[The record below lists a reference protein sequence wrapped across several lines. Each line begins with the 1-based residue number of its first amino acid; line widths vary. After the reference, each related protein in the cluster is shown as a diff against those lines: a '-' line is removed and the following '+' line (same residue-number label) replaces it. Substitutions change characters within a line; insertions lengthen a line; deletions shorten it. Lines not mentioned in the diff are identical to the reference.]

1 MDDTTLINKLKQGD
15 EQAFR
20 EVVNLYK
27 GMVINTCY
35 GFVHQYEEAEDI
47 AQDVFVQVYKSI
59 GKFRSDAKLSSW
71 IYRIS
76 VNQSLNYLRKR
87 NKRSLIERAE
97 DYLFDYGIETVAESA
112 NNQPQAILENKE
124 RAQHL
129 HRAIDSLPENQKVA
143 FTLSKYR
150 GESNKKIAE
159 IMKISVSDVE
169 ALLHRAQTKLQKKL
183 LDYYK
188 NSLKIN

>member
-1 MDDTTLINKLKQGD
+1 MDDTTLIKKLKQGD

-20 EVVNLYK
+20 EVVNLYE

-59 GKFRSDAKLSSW
+59 GKFRSDAKLSTW

-76 VNQSLNYLRKR
+76 VNQSLNYLRKK
-87 NKRSLIERAE
+87 NKRSIIERAE

-124 RAQHL
+124 RAQQL
-129 HRAIDSLPENQKVA
+129 HSAIDSLPENQKIA

-159 IMKISVSDVE
+159 IMKISVSAVE
-169 ALLHRAQTKLQKKL
+169 ALLNRAKTKLQIKL

-188 NSLKIN
+188 NSLKIK

>member
-1 MDDTTLINKLKQGD
+1 MDDTTLIKKLKQGD

-20 EVVNLYK
+20 EVVNLYE

-59 GKFRSDAKLSSW
+59 GKFRSDAKLSTW

-76 VNQSLNYLRKR
+76 VNQSLNYLRKK
-87 NKRSLIERAE
+87 NKRSIIERAE

-124 RAQHL
+124 RAQQL
-129 HRAIDSLPENQKVA
+129 HSAIDSLPENQKIA

-159 IMKISVSDVE
+159 IMKISVSAVE
-169 ALLHRAQTKLQKKL
+169 ALLNRAKTKLRIKL

-188 NSLKIN
+188 NSLKIK